1 MGWGMRMAY
10 TSTLRDGFL
19 IGLLVLAQF
28 FWLLATFAY
37 SDTDRAS
44 GRASGHEN
52 ARGDATVTAS
62 IITATPAEPSAPRS
76 PNVSFP
82 DVGGTLDP
90 AIPSSPSTP
99 GPDLGAQIKYCIV
112 FPLLNA
118 AGEPIP
124 QFDVPACPNG
134 PPLPGS
140 PKLTVIKIVINDDKG
155 SATTTDFTLRVGST
169 TVSSGVQRTFLAGT
183 YVVSEATTTVTV
195 GTTTQK
201 YVPEFS
207 GDCDSS
213 GRVTLTAGDIKT
225 CTIINDDE
233 GPGGQGGD
241 GGGGPS
247 GGGPSGGGPSGGGPS
262 GGGPSGG
269 SSGGGP
275 SGASSG
281 GSSGGAPSGQVAG
294 AVTPQPD
301 FMGGP
306 DGEPGAPNAG
316 AGGGTEENIGLLIFS
331 FMAAVLGSFSIGL
344 SLKKKHRN
352 RFSVLCTLT
361 TGT

>member
-10 TSTLRDGFL
+10 TSTLRDGLL

-44 GRASGHEN
+44 GRASGREN

-62 IITATPAEPSAPRS
+62 VITATPAEPSAPRFPS
-76 PNVSFP
+76 VPFP
-82 DVGGTLDP
+82 DVGEPRDLAT
-90 AIPSSPSTP
+90 PSSPSTP

-124 QFDVPACPNG
+124 TFDVPPCPNG
-134 PPLPGS
+134 PPLPPPPGS
-140 PKLTVIKIVINDDKG
+140 PRLTVVKVVINDDQG
-155 SATTTDFTLRVGST
+155 SATTTDFTLLVGST

-195 GTTTQK
+195 GTTTMQ
-201 YVPEFS
+201 YVQEFD
-207 GDCDSS
+207 GDCDAA
-213 GRVTLTAGDIKT
+213 GNVTLALGDVKT

-241 GGGGPS
+241 GDGSGGGPGDGGGGGPGPTSTGGGGGGPS
-247 GGGPSGGGPSGGGPS
+247 TSLES
-262 GGGPSGG
+262 
-269 SSGGGP
+269 SSGGGEP
-275 SGASSG
+275 T
-281 GSSGGAPSGQVAG
+281 GQVAG
-294 AVTPQPD
+294 AATPEPD
-301 FMGGP
+301 FMGGA
-306 DGEPGAPNAG
+306 DEPGAPNAG
-316 AGGGTEENIGLLIFS
+316 AGGGTEENLGLLIFS
-331 FMAAVLGSFSIGL
+331 FMATLLGIVYL
-344 SLKKKHRN
+344 RALL
-352 RFSVLCTLT
+352 VPVQ
-361 TGT
+361 